1 MNARGIFNLGSAN
14 GTDKHRFAIKLA
26 NYKNLNHTNIIP
38 TNSSK
43 NNKRVSR
50 SKDCRL
56 DCKKLVDKLGI
67 KLPTIDQEIKK
78 L

>member
-43 NNKRVSR
+43 NNKES
-50 SKDCRL
+50 L
-56 DCKKLVDKLGI
+56 DLRTV
-67 KLPTIDQEIKK
+67 T
-78 L
+78 